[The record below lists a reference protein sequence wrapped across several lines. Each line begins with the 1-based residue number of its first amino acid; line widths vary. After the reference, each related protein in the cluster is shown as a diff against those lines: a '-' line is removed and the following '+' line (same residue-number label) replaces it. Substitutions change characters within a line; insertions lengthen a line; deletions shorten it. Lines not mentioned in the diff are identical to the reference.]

1 MDQFFMD
8 MMLGGTVGG
17 VIIILG
23 FVLGVLWAGRWD

>member
-1 MDQFFMD
+1 MEQMIADL
-8 MMLGGTVGG
+8 MMGTVVGG

>member
-1 MDQFFMD
+1 MDQMIAD
-8 MMLGGTVGG
+8 LALGTVVGG

>member
-1 MDQFFMD
+1 MEAMIADL
-8 MMLGGTVGG
+8 MMGTVVGG